1 MIDDDSYLDE
11 YEYYEEL
18 FDLDRSKKGRKAKG
32 HRRLTRPYS
41 EIVAELG
48 DVDGLEA
55 GFHTT
60 YKPGRYEE
68 GWLLSSLR
76 TFYDQALIS
85 DVLAQVKGGKEASVY
100 CCEGDPTTGVALLA
114 AKVYRP
120 RKFRNL
126 RNDKMYR
133 EGREILT
140 ASGRPAKKTDHR
152 IMRAIGK
159 KTAFGVQVQHTS
171 WLMHEYKAME
181 RLHQAGAAV
190 PQPIAASE
198 NAILMSYYGDERM
211 AAPTL
216 NHIHLEPGEAEPL
229 FRQVLQNVELMLQ
242 HDLIH
247 GDLSAYNILYWAG
260 EITLIDFPQ
269 VTNMHTNSHA
279 YSILQRDVK
288 RTCEYF
294 AQQGVRCDPD
304 AIVDEL
310 WDRYAEIDP
319 LDQAAK
325 ALDQA
330 YWVS

>member
-32 HRRLTRPYS
+32 HRKLTRPYS

-198 NAILMSYYGDERM
+198 NAILMSY
-211 AAPTL
+211 
-216 NHIHLEPGEAEPL
+216 
-229 FRQVLQNVELMLQ
+229 
-242 HDLIH
+242 
-247 GDLSAYNILYWAG
+247 
-260 EITLIDFPQ
+260 
-269 VTNMHTNSHA
+269 
-279 YSILQRDVK
+279 
-288 RTCEYF
+288 
-294 AQQGVRCDPD
+294 
-304 AIVDEL
+304 
-310 WDRYAEIDP
+310 
-319 LDQAAK
+319 
-325 ALDQA
+325 
-330 YWVS
+330 